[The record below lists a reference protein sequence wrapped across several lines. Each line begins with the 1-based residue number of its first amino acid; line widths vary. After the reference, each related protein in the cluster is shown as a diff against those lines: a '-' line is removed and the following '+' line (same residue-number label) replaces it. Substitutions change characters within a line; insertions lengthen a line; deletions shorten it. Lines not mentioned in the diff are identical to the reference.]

1 MKKKN
6 LTILNAGIA
15 FVVSFILSQF
25 TLSIGISITESIMSA
40 FGRSSTQIEAF
51 FKTSTGYL
59 LKAIYLNIAFI
70 AVFIWYFKS
79 IDKRDFIQKP
89 NKSTLKYAIVCIIFG
104 LLSFFLLSG
113 TLNHFQWFVE
123 KLGYKQDP
131 NPFTLNSVKDL
142 LICYV
147 SLAIIP
153 AVCEELLFRGV
164 IINCLKHKG
173 EIFAIV
179 LSAIMFA
186 IFHLSP
192 IQLIYP
198 ICWGL
203 LLGIV
208 YLRTKNILF
217 PMIMH
222 FINNAFS
229 ITLQFLMQPSN
240 ADKFEPTVFLAIYSI
255 VTLAVWILAMVYI
268 FKDFIQ
274 HRKATPQSVTSKDDG
289 STPPSTEIQ
298 SDNTN
303 TSQQTNTYNNL
314 VFYGSIAIMVC
325 IYILLLF
332 A

>member
-1 MKKKN
+1 MKKKS

-15 FVVSFILSQF
+15 FLVSFILSQF
-25 TLSIGISITESIMSA
+25 TLAIGTSITKSIMSS
-40 FGRSSTQIEAF
+40 FGKSSAQIDSF
-51 FKTSTGYL
+51 FATSVGYL

-70 AVFIWYFKS
+70 GVFIWYIKS
-79 IDKRDFIQKP
+79 INKHDFIQKP
-89 NKSTLKYAIVCIIFG
+89 NKSTLKYALVCIIFG

-113 TLNHFQWFVE
+113 AINHFQWIVE
-123 KLGYKQDP
+123 KLGYKQDSSM
-131 NPFTLNSVKDL
+131 FTLNSVKDL
-142 LICYV
+142 IVCYI
-147 SLAIIP
+147 SLALIP

-173 EIFAIV
+173 EIFAVV

-186 IFHLSP
+186 LFHLSP

-217 PMIMH
+217 PIIMH

-229 ITLQFLMQPSN
+229 ITIQYFISSSSSG
-240 ADKFEPTVFLAIYSI
+240 KFEPTIFLAIYSI
-255 VTLAVWILAMVYI
+255 ITFAVWILAMVYI

-274 HRKATPQSVTSKDDG
+274 HNKTKSQNIDLKD
-289 STPPSTEIQ
+289 
-298 SDNTN
+298 TN
-303 TSQQTNTYNNL
+303 TSTLAAESQSNTSNSNQETDTYNNL
-314 VFYGSIAIMVC
+314 VFYGSIAIMVL